1 MQAVLTLFVRSVILF
16 VAAVVAMR
24 LMGKREV
31 GQLQPYELVVVI
43 MIAELAAT
51 PIGDVGSPLLYGI
64 LPMAALII
72 CHGVISWLCMVSGK
86 FRTLMCG
93 QPTVLIR
100 NGVICE
106 KQMRHVGVT
115 LSDLMEDL
123 RTGGVLDP
131 SEVGTAVLET
141 GGQVNVFPKAEHRPL
156 TPQDMNMQPT
166 QEGLP
171 LTLILDGQVQQ
182 QNLHRGKLTEKWLHQ
197 QLQGLGFDQPEQVL
211 FMCVNTQGLLMAQG
225 KGRTE
230 MQSLQAFAPGKARW

>member
-1 MQAVLTLFVRSVILF
+1 MLTLFVRSVILF

-141 GGQVNVFPKAEHRPL
+141 GGQVNVFPKAEYRPL
-156 TPQDMNMQPT
+156 TPGDMGLQPMK
-166 QEGLP
+166 EGLP
-171 LTLILDGQVQQ
+171 LTLVLDGQVQQ
-182 QNLHRGKLTEKWLHQ
+182 QNLQRGKLSEEWLTHQ
-197 QLQGLGFDQPEQVL
+197 LREMGYARAQQVL
-211 FMCVNTQGLLMAQG
+211 FMCVTTQGVLMAQG
-225 KGRTE
+225 KGRAE
-230 MQSLQAFAPGKARW
+230 MQTKQVLSPGKAGW

>member
-1 MQAVLTLFVRSVILF
+1 MLTLFVRSVMLF
-16 VAAVVAMR
+16 IAAVVAMR

-72 CHGVISWLCMVSGK
+72 CHGIISWLCMVSSR

-123 RTGGVLDP
+123 RTGGMLDP
-131 SEVGTAVLET
+131 AEVGTAVLET

-156 TPQDMNMQPT
+156 TPGDMGMHPT
-166 QEGLP
+166 REGLP
-171 LTLILDGQVQQ
+171 LTLIMDGRIQR
-182 QNLHRGKLTEKWLHQ
+182 QNLQRGKLTEEWLMQ
-197 QLQGLGFDQPEQVL
+197 QLQALGYAKAGQVL
-211 FMCVNTQGLLMAQG
+211 FMCVNPQGLLMAQG
-225 KGRTE
+225 KGRAD
-230 MQSLQAFAPGKARW
+230 MQTIQALEPGKAGW

>member
-1 MQAVLTLFVRSVILF
+1 MLTLFVRSVILF
-16 VAAVVAMR
+16 IAAVVAMR

-72 CHGVISWLCMVSGK
+72 CHGVISWLCMVSGR

-141 GGQVNVFPKAEHRPL
+141 GGQVNVFPKADNRPL
-156 TPQDMNMQPT
+156 TPRDMGMNPAR
-166 QEGLP
+166 EGLP
-171 LTLILDGQVQQ
+171 LTLILDGQVQR
-182 QNLHRGKLTEKWLHQ
+182 QNLQRGNLTEAWLAQ
-197 QLQGLGFDQPEQVL
+197 QLQALGYAKASQVL
-211 FMCVNTQGLLMAQG
+211 FMCMNTQGLLMAQG
-225 KGRTE
+225 KGKTD
-230 MQSLQAFAPGKARW
+230 MQTLQALAPGKAGW

>member
-1 MQAVLTLFVRSVILF
+1 MLTLFVRSVILF

-72 CHGVISWLCMVSGK
+72 CHGIISWLCMVSSR
-86 FRTLMCG
+86 FRTMMCG

-141 GGQVNVFPKAEHRPL
+141 GGQVNVFPKAEYRPL
-156 TPQDMNMQPT
+156 SPQDMGMKPAG
-166 QEGLP
+166 EGLP
-171 LTLILDGQVQQ
+171 LTLILDGQVQR
-182 QNLHRGKLTEKWLHQ
+182 QNLQRGKLTEKWLQ
-197 QLQGLGFDQPEQVL
+197 QRLQALGYEQPTQVL
-211 FMCVNTQGLLMAQG
+211 FMCMNTQGLLMAQG
-225 KGRTE
+225 KGQTE
-230 MQSLQAFAPGKARW
+230 MQSLQAMEPGKAGW

>member
-1 MQAVLTLFVRSVILF
+1 MLTLFVRSVILF

-64 LPMAALII
+64 LPMAALVI
-72 CHGVISWLCMVSGK
+72 CHGLISFFCMVSDK

-100 NGVICE
+100 DGVICE
-106 KQMRHVGVT
+106 KQMREMSVT

-123 RTGGVLDP
+123 RIGGVMDP
-131 SEVGTAVLET
+131 SEVGMAVLET
-141 GGQVNVFPKAEHRPL
+141 CGQVTVFPKAEHRPL
-156 TPQDMNMQPT
+156 TPGDMAMQPDR
-166 QEGLP
+166 EGLP
-171 LTLILDGQVQQ
+171 LTLIMDGRVQY
-182 QNLHRGKLTEKWLHQ
+182 QNLQRGKLTESWLKAQ
-197 QLQGLGFDQPEQVL
+197 MKALGYTDASQVF
-211 FMCVNTQGLLMAQG
+211 FMCVNTKGLLMAQG
-225 KGRTE
+225 KGKTD
-230 MQSLQAFAPGKARW
+230 MQTAQAFAPEEARW

>member
-1 MQAVLTLFVRSVILF
+1 MLTLFVRSVILF

-72 CHGVISWLCMVSGK
+72 CHGVISWLCMVSGR

-156 TPQDMNMQPT
+156 TPKDMGTQPA

-182 QNLHRGKLTEKWLHQ
+182 QNLQRGKLTEEWLHQ
-197 QLQGLGFDQPEQVL
+197 QMQTLGYAMPKQVL

-225 KGRTE
+225 KGRTD
-230 MQSLQAFAPGKARW
+230 MQTLQAFAPGKAGW

>member
-1 MQAVLTLFVRSVILF
+1 MLTLFVRSVILF

-156 TPQDMNMQPT
+156 TPQDMNMQPA

-182 QNLHRGKLTEKWLHQ
+182 QNLQRGRLTEEWLHQ
-197 QLQGLGFDQPEQVL
+197 QLQILGYKQPEQVL
-211 FMCVNTQGLLMAQG
+211 FMCVNTQGLLMTQG

-230 MQSLQAFAPGKARW
+230 MQSLRAFAPGKAGW